1 MPEPGVISFFL
12 FLTIMAGT
20 LVITHWAAEQ
30 GRTTVMFYTA
40 ARRLTGVQNGL
51 AIAGDYISAAS
62 FLGTTGAI
70 ALFGYVGFL
79 YSIGFLA
86 SYVFLLLWIAE
97 PVHRLGFFSLG
108 DVFDA
113 RFGDPRLRFMVALF
127 QFFISLMYLV
137 PQLVASGLLLRLLL
151 GLDYGWSVWI
161 IGILMT
167 IYVAFGGMTA
177 TSWVQIIKTVLLLS
191 GTFLLVLIA
200 FARYDWQVMHLFVEA
215 ESMLQHDIGKGLSNH
230 SLTAVEASALLLT
243 LFLGTSGLPHILMR
257 FFTVRSVRAVRLSL
271 LTAVSVI
278 GLFYVI
284 TLILGFAARVFVG
297 YDQLQ
302 TLDPSGNV
310 AAPLLAYVLGGSF
323 LVAFVVALA
332 FATILAVVTGLV
344 ISATTALSYD
354 LYHHVFGGGRTSE
367 RTQLFVAKLTAIVV
381 GILATAITL
390 GLAEQNV
397 AYLVALTFLMAA
409 SSLTPVLFLTL
420 YWKGMHAFGV
430 GAGLISG
437 VIMSLSSLFMFKGTF
452 MGIFLSV
459 PVTFF
464 VAITVS
470 RLAKLH
476 PLFKARLDMNDRLD
490 MKEALASKVEAEE
503 RAWRRFLEKAHD
515 IRAESIF

>member
-1 MPEPGVISFFL
+1 MPEPGVISLFL

-20 LVITHWAAEQ
+20 LVITHWAAER

-40 ARRLTGVQNGL
+40 ARSLTGVQNGL

-70 ALFGYVGFL
+70 ALFGYDGFL

-108 DVFDA
+108 DVFYA
-113 RFGDPRLRFMVALF
+113 RFGDQRLRLMVALF

-161 IGILMT
+161 IGVLMT
-167 IYVAFGGMTA
+167 IYVTFGGMTA

-191 GTFLLVLIA
+191 GTLLLVLIA
-200 FARYDWQVMHLFVEA
+200 FARYDWHVMNLFVEA
-215 ESMLQHDIGKGLSNH
+215 ESMLQNDMGKRLSLS
-230 SLTAVEASALLLT
+230 SLTKVEASALLLT

-278 GLFYVI
+278 GFFYLI
-284 TLILGFAARVFVG
+284 TLILGFAARVLVG
-297 YDQLQ
+297 YDRLQ
-302 TLDPSGNV
+302 ALDPTGNL
-310 AAPLLAYVLGGSF
+310 AAPLLAYVLGGTF

-354 LYHHVFGGGRTSE
+354 MYHQVFGHGQTSE

-381 GILATAITL
+381 GILATALTL
-390 GLAEQNV
+390 GLAERNV
-397 AYLVALTFLMAA
+397 AYLVALTFLTAA

-420 YWKGMHAFGV
+420 YWKGLHAWGV
-430 GAGLISG
+430 GAGMIGG
-437 VIMSLSSLFMFKGTF
+437 VIMSFSTLYIFKGTF

-459 PVTFF
+459 PVTFL
-464 VAITVS
+464 VAIVVS
-470 RLAKLH
+470 WFVNNHLTSH
-476 PLFKARLDMNDRLD
+476 ARAHTED
-490 MKEALASKVEAEE
+490 ALSSRSEAEA
-503 RAWRRFLEKAHD
+503 RAWRRFLEKAHGLPPD
-515 IRAESIF
+515 TIV